1 MNEFSILCRV
11 LGSLYYRQPQDPLL
25 VPLFTLIREGKLA
38 ASWPLEQDELLARLQ
53 KSCEMQSLATDYNAL
68 FVGEACSVPPYR
80 SAWVEGSSEAEV
92 RAFLSEHGIPT
103 GEGPAD
109 HLGSLLLAVL
119 LCVTSF
125 AQPAYIT
132 YRVMRMLGRIL
143 MLTVRGITFSLFAF
157 GAVTMIAEWKRIA
170 GPAWKKVL
178 YTFTFPFFMLTY
190 VPISIAALVGKVEW
204 KPIQHGIAKVQEERE
219 SA

>member
-53 KSCEMQSLATDYNAL
+53 KSCEMQSTATDYNAL

-109 HLGSLLLAVL
+109 HLGSLLLAASAGGSCHRRAERDAGAPVCRLYPAVVRDNAGESRSACAHSVL
-119 LCVTSF
+119 
-125 AQPAYIT
+125 AHD
-132 YRVMRMLGRIL
+132 
-143 MLTVRGITFSLFAF
+143 
-157 GAVTMIAEWKRIA
+157 GAVDPRRHRRD
-170 GPAWKKVL
+170 
-178 YTFTFPFFMLTY
+178 
-190 VPISIAALVGKVEW
+190 VG
-204 KPIQHGIAKVQEERE
+204 
-219 SA
+219 